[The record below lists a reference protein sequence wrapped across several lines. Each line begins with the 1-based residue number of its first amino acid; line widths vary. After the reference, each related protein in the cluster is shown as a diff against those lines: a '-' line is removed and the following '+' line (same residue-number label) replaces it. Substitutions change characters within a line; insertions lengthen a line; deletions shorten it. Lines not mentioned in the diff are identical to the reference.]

1 MLPGNVRKTSRYVLN
16 NYIVD
21 FSHPIVKGNLSDDV
35 LLLNEDLYE
44 TYTSHSCFV
53 ESTLPAGSKVILR
66 DSDRNEPTLVEYPL
80 GDGRVIAS
88 GLTWEYNYFYKSLN
102 RDEKYSGRYADKAFD
117 DLFLYAIKVSTINQ
131 HDITPL
137 KKILVE

>member
-88 GLTWEYNYFYKSLN
+88 GLTWEY
-102 RDEKYSGRYADKAFD
+102 KAFD